1 MLTGPAEWLPLL
13 GAWAPLF
20 SKPVW
25 VHAPVLVVGAL
36 LAPGHRTVTACWRV
50 MGWSQEPCC
59 VNEPRVLH
67 RARWSLWAASPRWL
81 RWLGARFAPAEEW
94 GCGLADPIERRRG
107 EPSAAT
113 GLYRAPGRA
122 AQAPLGKA
130 RGWRGRWWRL
140 LGQVAWAGAMG
151 GLPCLTGLCC
161 GL

>member
-1 MLTGPAEWLPLL
+1 PHTGGDMRLSYPIFRLQNYPQAT
-13 GAWAPLF
+13 GT
-20 SKPVW
+20 
-25 VHAPVLVVGAL
+25 
-36 LAPGHRTVTACWRV
+36 R
-50 MGWSQEPCC
+50 
-59 VNEPRVLH
+59 PRVLH

-122 AQAPLGKA
+122 ARALLGKA
-130 RGWRGRWWRL
+130 GGWRGRWWSL